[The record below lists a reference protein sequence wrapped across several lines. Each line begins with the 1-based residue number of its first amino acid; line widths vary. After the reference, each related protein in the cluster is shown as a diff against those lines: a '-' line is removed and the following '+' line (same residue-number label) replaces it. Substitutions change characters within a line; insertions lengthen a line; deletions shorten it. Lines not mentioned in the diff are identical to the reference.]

1 VMNKQAEADQRT
13 KRQLSK
19 RGAWLMAA
27 AFVAMGLM
35 IVAMAADLVHVD
47 PSDMHAPRWVIA
59 AAGMMF
65 VFAGLVIPASQS
77 YSGGEPTLWIRLIGL
92 LIMVCFALVFN
103 WVAFGPGER
112 EFTTSVNGLVVENSG
127 ETFGRSVFGFFA
139 VLVDLW
145 LGYGVYDFVKKLIR
159 KG

>member
-1 VMNKQAEADQRT
+1 
-13 KRQLSK
+13 
-19 RGAWLMAA
+19 MAA
-27 AFVAMGLM
+27 AFVGMGLM
-35 IVAMAADLVHVD
+35 IVAMAADLIHVE

-65 VFAGLVIPASQS
+65 VFGGMVIPASQS
-77 YSGGEPTLWIRLIGL
+77 YSGGEPTLWVRLIGL

-112 EFTTSVNGLVVENSG
+112 EFTTSVNGFVVENSG
-127 ETFGRSVFGFFA
+127 EIFGRSVFGFFA

-145 LGYGVYDFVKKLIR
+145 LVYGVYDFVKKLIR